1 MEKKMALGVDAAN
14 VMLLGANTW
23 SCSPGI
29 CFLPRWVMNSLGVL
43 DGDQVEIE
51 PPLNEEGHSVS
62 RSLEPCKIQA
72 GRWGLLGVPPP
83 VDSRSTACDLV
94 LSNDWWCGQWIRD
107 IGGTSFVCATQYLPR
122 LCKADTDALHTRT
135 HTTGHEPHDQ
145 VRVGSAS
152 LGR

>member
-23 SCSPGI
+23 SCLPGI

-62 RSLEPCKIQA
+62 RSLEPCKI
-72 GRWGLLGVPPP
+72 
-83 VDSRSTACDLV
+83 
-94 LSNDWWCGQWIRD
+94 
-107 IGGTSFVCATQYLPR
+107 
-122 LCKADTDALHTRT
+122 
-135 HTTGHEPHDQ
+135 
-145 VRVGSAS
+145 
-152 LGR
+152 